1 MNDNEIFQIN
11 IREIIKTKAPKLYK
25 KIPGYFINLLA
36 KIICQ
41 DKLNDILQRNADVTG
56 VDFMESAVKDFKIT
70 IRLKGTENLPD
81 FATKCIF
88 AANHPLGGLD
98 GICLSAVLGKKY
110 DKKIK
115 YLVNDVLYFLKP
127 LQNIFVPINKYG
139 SQAKGAASMINEA
152 FSSDNQ
158 MITFPAGLCSRK
170 IKGEI
175 VDLEWKKMFIAKAI
189 EYQRDV
195 VPVYFEARNS
205 KLFYNIANIRKKL
218 GIKFNIELLLLPSE
232 MFKAENS
239 VFTIYFANPIS
250 WQTFDSS
257 KTHQQ
262 WANEVKKLVYNIN
275 R

>member
-11 IREIIKTKAPKLYK
+11 IREILKTKAPKLYK
-25 KIPGYFINLLA
+25 KIPKFLVNCLA

-41 DKLNDILQRNADVTG
+41 DKLNDILRRNANVTG
-56 VDFMESAVKDFKIT
+56 VDFMENAVKDFKLT
-70 IRLKGTENLPD
+70 LQLEGTENLPD
-81 FATKCIF
+81 FDKKCIF
-88 AANHPLGGLD
+88 VANHPLGGLD
-98 GICLSAVLGKKY
+98 GICLSAVLGKQY

-139 SQAKGAASMINEA
+139 RQTKDAASMINEA

-158 MITFPAGLCSRK
+158 IITFPAGLCSRK

-175 VDLEWKKMFIAKAI
+175 IDLEWKKMFIAKAI

-195 VPVYFEARNS
+195 IPVYFGAQNS
-205 KLFYNIANIRKKL
+205 KLFYNIANIREKL
-218 GIKFNIELLLLPSE
+218 GIKFNIELVLLPSE
-232 MFKAENS
+232 MFKAENA
-239 VFTIYFANPIS
+239 VFKIYFGNSIS

-262 WANEVKKLVYNIN
+262 WADEIKKHVYDIK
-275 R
+275 